1 MRQYIICYD
10 ITDPRRLGRIHRALK
25 KTALPV
31 QYSVFLF
38 SGTPEQLALCLA
50 RLEAL
55 MDPASD
61 DIRAYPLPQR
71 GLRLAL
77 GPARCPAASCGA
89 RPPAVDLPLHRGSTP
104 SAQRATTGLA
114 TMTTTRT
121 RTMGRLGPV
130 PFGYAPGLQSLLEK
144 YPLGNHQK

>member
-1 MRQYIICYD
+1 
-10 ITDPRRLGRIHRALK
+10 
-25 KTALPV
+25 
-31 QYSVFLF
+31 
-38 SGTPEQLALCLA
+38 
-50 RLEAL
+50 

-114 TMTTTRT
+114 TMKATTRTTTTRT
-121 RTMGRLGPV
+121 RAMGRLGLV

-144 YPLGNHQK
+144 YPLGSHQK